1 MRKARLDLARPKPHA
16 P

>member
-1 MRKARLDLARPKPHA
+1 MRTARLELARPKPHA